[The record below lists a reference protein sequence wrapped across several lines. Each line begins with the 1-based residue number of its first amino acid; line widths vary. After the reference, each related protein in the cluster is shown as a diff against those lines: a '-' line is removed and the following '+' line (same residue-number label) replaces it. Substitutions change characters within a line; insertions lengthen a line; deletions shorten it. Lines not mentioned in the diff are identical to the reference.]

1 MSVINKI
8 SRGLETASDILTE
21 AAFGDIR
28 NVIGG
33 RTYSVGNVGK
43 CAIGLANKD
52 YLFMAEHLSRNI
64 GNTEYT
70 YDGYGTPIGILAN
83 PFYNTI
89 VREPL
94 YMDDEFKNGTPNY
107 LEYIRTVYGDTIG
120 LDNIN
125 NGDHFL
131 YNDESMTPGVINTDI
146 IGEYM
151 VTGSEFGY
159 GASYIN
165 PNGFDTDT
173 RLGVDGSFF
182 AINTFRNSIVENDK
196 RKAYLFGI
204 TEGVSNGFGISS
216 NNIANTDLLTIEK
229 RISED
234 TGRMEDLSSSLVNIE
249 SPVGNNKSYGNVYNL
264 GSYQN
269 FYDSLSEK
277 SKQFYNDNISLNK
290 FYPKINQ
297 NQNPNGTKG
306 QTDEFSEYR
315 GKTYFGRV
323 GVNVG
328 HADASKTGLDVTAI
342 DNLQIRYIF
351 TSEDEKH
358 SNISDTK
365 NGGLYTYAENED
377 GSTNDY
383 FFQSFSPGTRFGRYT
398 SYANNLTY
406 EDILKKTNDA
416 FRKGKYDTLIARFH
430 TPVSAISTTDTTQ
443 TAINTEYGMSHGRNL
458 LKKNPKD
465 SDGEGYDNPYCR
477 VWTYHHQYS
486 TLQDTIRGGD
496 NFGQTNLMANGF
508 DKFTAKHDGFDDG
521 RTRLLNHGV
530 LNKHNHL
537 VNIAPISSPKEHEVN
552 IKNCMFSIENLAW
565 KDAFSTDNL
574 TKETFQA
581 GGLSAEQKGPLGGR
595 IMWFPPYDL
604 KFSEDVSVQWNENAF
619 IGRGEN
625 IYTYTNTSR
634 GGSLDFKILID
645 HPSVLNYWAGKNVE
659 YTNGNETDDA
669 EQELLRFF
677 AGCDMLTPKVSPVKE
692 PIPVI
697 DNEVID
703 SPDTDK
709 IEFFVFYPNNYSGV
723 DDDPIYAI
731 NYLVNGV
738 GTWKELRNGSV
749 IDFDGPFANYN
760 NGFGGYEMRPGFPI
774 SIVTNQTK
782 GVNKISTVYCG
793 RSTTPHE
800 IVVQE
805 GPTNTTWWKCRYY
818 YRCDKAY
825 IGQILKKE
833 SYIDKDSQG
842 FNSSYGQ
849 STVASTFGISDTEKL
864 YSLADVFAAFNK
876 DKLSVIHGL
885 YDEAK
890 YQSFLSAIE
899 SHEISSVKCTG
910 YADPHGYNKS
920 NAKLQINRAETI
932 KKWLRNMS
940 GAFANVPDENF
951 ECTMGGVE
959 GVSPESASYAGNKIY
974 RCARVEI
981 MLRAAADNGASNS
994 VQENF
999 VNDIM
1004 VDGQKTHYDE
1014 ALPMNVLNSPGKT
1027 SRMNYQ
1033 DRVPAFNDMKE
1044 NDYFSDDYLKQ
1055 RSRTIQ
1061 LTRLSDNINRLSM
1074 NLKSAYYNGNVNV
1087 NTVADSIA
1095 DFTEHY
1101 NKFTYD
1107 ENGFIS
1113 KVGGGNGL
1121 ANYSVS
1127 KTHDNSKLG
1136 YGVEGNSIDEATE
1149 QKTNEERNAQNGT
1162 TNASTENVRYD
1173 NEADFFRLLEKNEPF
1188 LHHKLREKIR
1198 YFDPAFHSISPEGF
1212 NARLTFLHQCTRQGP
1227 TIGQSDNNT
1236 ENKNANNLSFGRP
1249 PVCVLRVGD
1258 FYYTRVIIESMNIN
1272 YDPLVWDL
1280 NPEGIGVMP
1289 MIANVNLRFK
1299 FIGGSSLTG
1308 PITRL
1313 QNALSF
1319 NAYANT
1325 EVYDNR
1331 AELIEYDDNG
1341 KISKFK
1347 PYEPKIN

>member
-1 MSVINKI
+1 MSVIDNI
-8 SRGLETASDILTE
+8 SRGLEVASNVLTE

-33 RTYSVGNVGK
+33 KTYSGGRAGRVGK
-43 CAIGLANKD
+43 CAVGLANKD
-52 YLFMAEHLSRNI
+52 YLFMLDHLSRNI

-70 YDGYGTPIGILAN
+70 YDGYGTPIGELSN
-83 PFYNTI
+83 PFYNSV
-89 VREPL
+89 VRKPL
-94 YMDDEFKNGTPNY
+94 YADDAFKNGTPNY
-107 LEYIRTVYGDTIG
+107 LEYIKSVYGGTIG
-120 LDNIN
+120 IDNIN
-125 NGDHFL
+125 NGDHFF
-131 YNDESMTPGVINTDI
+131 YNDESMTPGVINTDV
-146 IGEYM
+146 IGSYM
-151 VTGSEFGY
+151 VDGSEFGY

-182 AINTFRNSIVENDK
+182 AVNTFRNSIVENDK

-234 TGRMEDLSSSLVNIE
+234 TGRMEELSSSLVNIV

-264 GSYQN
+264 GSYQS

-277 SKQFYNDNISLNK
+277 TKQYYNDNISLNK

-297 NQNPNGTKG
+297 NQNPN
-306 QTDEFSEYR
+306 DVNNVNNNDD
-315 GKTYFGRV
+315 TYFGRV
-323 GVNVG
+323 GINPG
-328 HADASKTGLDVTAI
+328 HVEELKEGINSI

-358 SNISDTK
+358 SNISDAI
-365 NGGLYTYAENED
+365 GGGSYVYAENEKD
-377 GSTNDY
+377 KTNDY
-383 FFQSFSPGTRFGRYT
+383 SYQSFNDGVRFGRYT

-406 EDILKKTNDA
+406 DDILKKTNDA
-416 FRKGKYDTLIARFH
+416 FRRGKYDTLIARFH
-430 TPVSAISTTDTTQ
+430 TPVSAVSTTDTTQ
-443 TAINTEYGMSHGRNL
+443 TAINTKYGMSHGRNL
-458 LKKNPKD
+458 LKKNP
-465 SDGEGYDNPYCR
+465 DGSYSEGYENPYCR
-477 VWTYHHQYS
+477 VWTHHHQYH

-496 NFGQTNLMANGF
+496 NFSQKSLMSNGF
-508 DKFTAKHDGFDDG
+508 DKFTADHGEFGNG
-521 RTRLLNHGV
+521 RTRLSSYGV
-530 LNKHNHL
+530 LNDKNHL
-537 VNIAPISSPKEHEVN
+537 LNIAPISTPESHKVE

-604 KFSEDVSVQWNENAF
+604 KFSEDVNVQWSENSF
-619 IGRGEN
+619 IGRGES
-625 IYTYTNTSR
+625 IYTYANTSR
-634 GGSLDFKILID
+634 GGSLDFKLLID
-645 HPSVLNYWAGKNVE
+645 HPSVLNYWAGKNS
-659 YTNGNETDDA
+659 TSIIGNEEDKD
-669 EQELLRFF
+669 EQEVLRFF
-677 AGCDMLTPKVSPVKE
+677 AGCDLLTPKPTPTKE
-692 PIPVI
+692 PISAI
-697 DNEVID
+697 NNEVID

-731 NYLVNGV
+731 NYLINGV
-738 GTWKELRNGSV
+738 GTWKELSNGSV
-749 IDFDGPFANYN
+749 VNFSGAFANYN
-760 NGFGGYEMRPGFPI
+760 NGYGGYEMRPGLPI
-774 SIVTNQTK
+774 SIVTSQTR
-782 GVNKISTVYCG
+782 GVDKIATVYCG
-793 RSTTPHE
+793 KETNSHE
-800 IVVQE
+800 IVVQK
-805 GPTNTTWWKCRYY
+805 GPSNNTWWKCRYY
-818 YRCDKAY
+818 YRCDEAY
-825 IGQILKKE
+825 LGQILKKE

-849 STVASTFGISDTEKL
+849 NTVATTFGISDTEKL
-864 YSLADVFAAFNK
+864 YSLADVFAAFNE
-876 DKLSVIHGL
+876 DKISVINGL

-920 NAKLQINRAETI
+920 NAKLQINRALTI
-932 KKWLRNMS
+932 KKWLKKMN
-940 GAFANVPDENF
+940 GKFANVPDENF

-959 GVSPESASYAGNKIY
+959 GVAPETASYAGNKIY

-981 MLRAAADNGASNS
+981 MLKAAADNGASNS
-994 VQENF
+994 VSEKF

-1004 VDGQKTHYDE
+1004 IDGQKTHYDSG
-1014 ALPMNVLNSPGKT
+1014 LSVNIINSPDKT
-1027 SRMNYQ
+1027 SKSNYQ
-1033 DRVPAFNDMKE
+1033 DRIPVFNDLNE
-1044 NDYFSDDYLKQ
+1044 NENFSDDYLKQ
-1055 RSRTIQ
+1055 RSRSIQ
-1061 LTRLSDNINRLSM
+1061 LTKLSDNINRLSM

-1087 NTVADSIA
+1087 NTVVDSIA

-1101 NKFTYD
+1101 KKFSYN
-1107 ENGFIS
+1107 ENGE
-1113 KVGGGNGL
+1113 V
-1121 ANYSVS
+1121 NYVVNR
-1127 KTHDNSKLG
+1127 THDNSKLG
-1136 YGVEGNSIDEATE
+1136 YGVEGNSLEDVNDKEDSV
-1149 QKTNEERNAQNGT
+1149 NSNVQNGT
-1162 TNASTENVRYD
+1162 TNARTEHVRYD
-1173 NEADFFRLLEKNEPF
+1173 NEADFFRLLEKNAPF
-1188 LHHKLREKIR
+1188 LHHKIRDKIK
-1198 YFDPAFHSISPEGF
+1198 YFDPAYHSISPEGF

-1249 PVCVLRVGD
+1249 PVCVLRIGD
-1258 FYYTRVIIESMNIN
+1258 FYYTRIIIESMSIN
-1272 YDPLVWDL
+1272 YDPLLWDL

-1308 PITRL
+1308 PIARL

-1319 NAYANT
+1319 NTYANT

-1331 AELIEYDDNG
+1331 AEIAEYKDG
-1341 KISKFK
+1341 KLDRFK
-1347 PYEPKIN
+1347 PYEPKMN